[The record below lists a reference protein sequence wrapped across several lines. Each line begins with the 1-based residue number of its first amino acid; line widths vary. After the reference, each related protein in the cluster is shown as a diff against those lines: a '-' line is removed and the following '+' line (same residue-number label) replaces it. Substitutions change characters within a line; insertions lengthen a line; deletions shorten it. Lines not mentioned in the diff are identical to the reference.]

1 MKKLA
6 IYAAVALIPVL
17 FFANVW
23 QSFRYSSLKREIAR
37 LESVQQDLLEMN
49 KRSIAGISVLESPA
63 RIEDLA
69 KKALGLERPDPG
81 DFIIIK
87 PEKKERETDG

>member
-1 MKKLA
+1 MRKKSSLPERPAAGGRKGVGFMKKLA
-6 IYAAVALIPVL
+6 VYAAVALIPVL

-49 KRSIAGISVLESPA
+49 KRSIAGC
-63 RIEDLA
+63 
-69 KKALGLERPDPG
+69 
-81 DFIIIK
+81 
-87 PEKKERETDG
+87 